1 MRWVF
6 NVSSNQ
12 VQRSYQLANKNPDT
26 QPVREETHVEDADRS
41 CAQLSTAPVCILN
54 SMPLLAGRAGM

>member
-26 QPVREETHVEDADRS
+26 QPVREETHGEDADQS
-41 CAQLSTAPVCILN
+41 CAQLSTAAKVN
-54 SMPLLAGRAGM
+54 SMSLLAGQAGM